1 MILVVLLLA
10 TYDSLPPLPDL
21 SKSDFPEPQL
31 LSVQTSDTLRFNG
44 YAGHFFGAG
53 VDLCLWNLSLDAA
66 YSRTNEWDT
75 ADIGSA
81 SLSYAMFGPTIWLK
95 PRLRADLVT
104 RDEEYKNISPGFE
117 FNLFSRSLVTSGA
130 LDYNHWE
137 LNNETVREASG
148 RILFTFDRLSYIPQF
163 EMTGVYTGQRIKP
176 SLYTQVNVGNFHLKL
191 GSLVNRSFPSPR
203 LSITYATPYLNI
215 STGFNSGVQHSTL
228 ISLFD
233 PHLPVRYPTSLPAE
247 TLSLAADIIL
257 EIKFL
262 NHHFSLSGSYK
273 EWLCRLDIGSD
284 YLISQT
290 LDVQE
295 SNLSLSARNVIPLR
309 LIQFSNWLHIAYNT
323 SDSALAFSPD
333 YSVTDTLTITI
344 GIIELSVDARFISE
358 RSGLEKSLPA
368 YSTVNTTFGLK
379 LSFAKF
385 YAAINNVTD
394 NTSEIYDNYFMTG
407 RQYAGGIEINRRL

>member
-44 YAGHFFGAG
+44 YAGHFFGAD
-53 VDLCLWNLSLDAA
+53 VDLCLLNLSLDAA

-81 SLSYAMFGPTIWLK
+81 SLSYAMFGPNIWLK
-95 PRLRADLVT
+95 PRLRADLLT
-104 RDEEYKNISPGFE
+104 REEDYRNISPGFE
-117 FNLFSRSLVTSGA
+117 FSLFSRSLVTAGA
-130 LDYNHWE
+130 LDYNHWT
-137 LNNETVREASG
+137 LNNETVREGSG
-148 RILFTFDRLSYIPQF
+148 RVLFTFDRLSYIPQF
-163 EMTGVYTGQRIKP
+163 EMSGVYTGQRIKP
-176 SLYTQVNVGNFHLKL
+176 SLHTQINVANFHLRL

-203 LSITYATPYLNI
+203 LSIIYATPHFNI

-233 PHLPVRYPTSLPAE
+233 PHLPVRYPTGFPAE
-247 TLSLAADIIL
+247 TLSLAADLTL
-257 EIKFL
+257 EIKL
-262 NHHFSLSGSYK
+262 PNHHFRLSGSYK
-273 EWLCRLDIGSD
+273 EWLCRLDIGGD
-284 YLISQT
+284 YMISQI

-295 SNLSLSARNVIPLR
+295 SNLNLSARNVIPLR
-309 LIQFSNWLHIAYNT
+309 LIQLSNWLHITYNT

-333 YSVTDTLTITI
+333 YSITDTLTITI
-344 GIIELSVDARFISE
+344 GIFEVSADARFISE
-358 RSGLEKSLPA
+358 RSGLEKSLQSYYA
-368 YSTVNTTFGLK
+368 VNTTFGLK
-379 LSFAKF
+379 LSFAKC
-385 YAAINNVTD
+385 YVAINNVTD
-394 NTSEIYDNYFMTG
+394 NTSEIYDNYYMTG